1 MQSDTTRHRQLNNRP
16 MSSHTPST
24 RTPPHLATVVSATS
38 IHRQRPLGQQ
48 RGITLITVM
57 VMLLLAGLMVMG
69 ASRVSLLNERII
81 GNSMDYQRA
90 FEAAEATLKDAAL
103 DLACMSAGCNNRAG
117 VTTPACDAQEVSN
130 FQATV
135 SALDPP
141 CVNGL
146 CGDLGALANG
156 SPTTSFWSPDPA
168 VNRLAAFNAV
178 GATFGQYTNAAPVAG
193 TAINPTL
200 LANQARYWIEVLP
213 YGASAGGGRSVG
225 SEQAIAGGT
234 PLKPSNNCPFVFRVT
249 SVATGLKPNTT
260 AVVQSLYMFR
270 E

>member
-1 MQSDTTRHRQLNNRP
+1 MHKY
-16 MSSHTPST
+16 
-24 RTPPHLATVVSATS
+24 
-38 IHRQRPLGQQ
+38 RQRLRCSMPARASRRPGVRASAGHQQ
-48 RGITLITVM
+48 GITLITVM
-57 VMLLLAGLMVMG
+57 VMLLLAGLMVLG
-69 ASRVSLLNERII
+69 ANRVSILNERIT

-103 DLACMSAGCNNRAG
+103 DLACMSAGCNNRVG

-141 CVNGL
+141 CVDGL

-156 SPTTSFWSPDPA
+156 NPATSFWSPNPA
-168 VNRLAAFNAV
+168 VNRLADFTAV
-178 GATFGQYTNAAPVAG
+178 GATFGQFTNAAPVAG
-193 TAINPTL
+193 TALNPTL

-213 YGASAGGGRSVG
+213 YGASAGGGRAVS
-225 SEQAIAGGT
+225 SEQTLVGGT
-234 PLKPSNNCPFVFRVT
+234 PLKPSNSCPFVFRIT
-249 SVATGLKPNTT
+249 AVATGLKPNTT

-270 E
+270 DPAP